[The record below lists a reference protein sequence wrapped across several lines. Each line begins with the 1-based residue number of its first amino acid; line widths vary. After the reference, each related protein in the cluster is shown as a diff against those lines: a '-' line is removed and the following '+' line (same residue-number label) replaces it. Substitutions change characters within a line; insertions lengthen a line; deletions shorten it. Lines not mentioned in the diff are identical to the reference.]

1 VAAYEILRQEG
12 WLETRQGSGTRVRS
26 APRRT
31 APPGDESPSFRR
43 HPVYRSLIEGSGGTI
58 EFLGAHLP
66 GTGAIPE
73 ELVSLKDGMA
83 RLARGH
89 GYLPA
94 GLPELRCAIAA
105 RLEARGL
112 PTRDDQILITSGAQ
126 QAIGLVAQLFLQ
138 KGDAVALE
146 SPTYLGA
153 IDIFSNAGAHL
164 VPLPVGDHGI
174 RPDALAEIVRRA
186 SPRLVYLVPTFHNP
200 TGALVPEPVRREMAR
215 IADETDVA
223 LVEDDTLADLT
234 LGAEPPPPVA
244 AFARTA
250 SVLTIGSLSKV
261 LWGGLRIGWI
271 RAPEPVLARLTRLKI
286 LTDLGCSVLSQL
298 AAVELLGRIEGIRR
312 ARRREVRTKYGRMA
326 ALLRRLLPSWSWT
339 PPAGGL
345 SLWVRL
351 PHGDATGF
359 AQIALRHG
367 VAIVPGPLAS
377 PDGGGADRL
386 RLPFVHD
393 AATMAEGIGRLAR
406 AWRAYS
412 PELRAK
418 RTSLIV

>member
-1 VAAYEILRQEG
+1 
-12 WLETRQGSGTRVRS
+12 RQGSGTRVRS

-89 GYLPA
+89 AYLPA
-94 GLPELRCAIAA
+94 GLPELRCGIAA

-112 PTRDDQILITSGAQ
+112 PTRDDHILITSGAQ

-174 RPDALAEIVRRA
+174 RPDALGEIVRRA

-200 TGALVPEPVRREMAR
+200 TGALVPEPVRREIAR

-223 LVEDDTLADLT
+223 LVEDDKLADLT

-250 SVLTIGSLSKV
+250 SVLT
-261 LWGGLRIGWI
+261 
-271 RAPEPVLARLTRLKI
+271 T
-286 LTDLGCSVLSQL
+286 
-298 AAVELLGRIEGIRR
+298 
-312 ARRREVRTKYGRMA
+312 
-326 ALLRRLLPSWSWT
+326 
-339 PPAGGL
+339 
-345 SLWVRL
+345 
-351 PHGDATGF
+351 
-359 AQIALRHG
+359 
-367 VAIVPGPLAS
+367 GPLAS

-412 PELRAK
+412 PELRAE